1 MAMVVIWC
9 FAELAMDHEVVG
21 LISAASENFQLLF
34 QNLFG
39 DRALRKRIGENN
51 LCYGF

>member
-9 FAELAMDHEVVG
+9 LAKFAMGHEVVG
-21 LISAASENFQLLF
+21 LISAPSENFQLLF

-39 DRALRKRIGENN
+39 DRALRKKIGENN